1 MDTKEVSV
9 GLEGTL
15 LLADI
20 CEALPLAHSS
30 RTLVISVE
38 GRMTPARC
46 LYASTAHSFGM
57 TL

>member
-1 MDTKEVSV
+1 M
-9 GLEGTL
+9 GLEGAL

-20 CEALPLAHSS
+20 CQALPLAHSG
-30 RTLVISVE
+30 RTAVISVSK

-46 LYASTAHSFGM
+46 LYARTAHSFGM